1 MKTAWIDSQ
10 NRIISFS
17 VLTRGE
23 IYREEEKQ
31 FWQQILT
38 LMRAGY
44 RVQ

>member
-10 NRIISFS
+10 NRIISFT
-17 VLTRGE
+17 VLTCGE
-23 IYREEEKQ
+23 MYREEEKR
-31 FWQQILT
+31 FWQQILS